1 MYRPIGRRFCVPLG
15 LLALL
20 SACEHTKTSNPLSP
34 LIAGPIEGVTI
45 TQPILLEPEQGR
57 KYKPAQLPLSLLI
70 ENPSS
75 NSPRPFTL
83 RIELSSTE
91 TFTEQVVSQTGVE
104 PGSGG
109 RTAYA
114 LPASLPVGRR
124 YFWRVKAEDG
134 ANASEYSAVRQFE
147 VLEPVVIGAPS
158 AVSPVSGVRTSTRR
172 PDLVVAN
179 AAVSGPYLPLTYFF
193 EVATDSSFSNR
204 VVFEERS
211 PGVGQTILTIP
222 SDLAYNTTHY
232 WRARVTDSE
241 VIGDWSATA
250 DFVTPLAP
258 TAPGG
263 GGGGTVLPPGNCA
276 SSDGPTIV
284 ACIQAKY
291 PEYTA
296 AGVSSHER
304 ENNMAFLRDRVIEA
318 GICGGLDLAWNR
330 KRGTG
335 PHSIDAL
342 AWRIG
347 GVDEVVDIG
356 AAFDDTSQPLRL
368 QWGIVAGPSGYDGY
382 SPRPTCGF

>member
-1 MYRPIGRRFCVPLG
+1 MYKSIGRRFGVPLG

-34 LIAGPIEGVTI
+34 LIAGPIEGVSI

-57 KYKPAQLPLSLLI
+57 KFKPAQLPLSLLI

-83 RIELSSTE
+83 RIELSSSE
-91 TFTEQVVSQTGVE
+91 TFAEQVVAQTGVA

-109 RTAYA
+109 RTTFA

-124 YFWRVKAEDG
+124 YYWRVKAEDG

-147 VLEPVVIGAPS
+147 VLEPVVIGTPS
-158 AVSPVSGVRTSTRR
+158 AVSPVSGVRTSSRR
-172 PDLVVAN
+172 PDLVVSN
-179 AAVSGPYLPLTYFF
+179 AAVSGPYLPLTYIFQ
-193 EVATDSSFSNR
+193 VATDTTFSNL

-211 PGVGQTILTIP
+211 PGAGQTILAIP
-222 SDLAYNTTHY
+222 HDLAYNTPHY

-241 VIGDWSATA
+241 VLGNWSATA
-250 DFVTPLAP
+250 DFVTPMP
-258 TAPGG
+258 PSAPGG
-263 GGGGTVLPPGNCA
+263 GGGPVLPPGNCA

-284 ACIQAKY
+284 ACIEAKY
-291 PEYTA
+291 PQYLV
-296 AGVSSHER
+296 AGISLHER

-318 GICGGLDLAWNR
+318 GICGGLDLAWNL
-330 KRGTG
+330 KRGVG

-347 GVDEVVDIG
+347 NVVEVVDIG

-368 QWGIVAGPSGYDGY
+368 QWGIVAGPPGYDGY
-382 SPRPTCGF
+382 SPRPTCG